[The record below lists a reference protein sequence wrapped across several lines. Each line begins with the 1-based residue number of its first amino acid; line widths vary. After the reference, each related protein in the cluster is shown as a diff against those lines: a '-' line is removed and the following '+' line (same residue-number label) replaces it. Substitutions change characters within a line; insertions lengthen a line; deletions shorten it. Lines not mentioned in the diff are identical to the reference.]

1 MESDGRTDRQTHG
14 RTTLVVKSLSRLK
27 NISMF
32 DRMNYI
38 LLSLTT
44 IILQENLI
52 ERCTTP
58 LFEMMLERPSHM
70 YSSRMTADNSDI
82 NVDPDDSTGMDYE
95 QLSEHRKYD
104 SDNEEFEI
112 L

>member
-1 MESDGRTDRQTHG
+1 
-14 RTTLVVKSLSRLK
+14 
-27 NISMF
+27 MF

-70 YSSRMTADNSDI
+70 YSSRMAADNSDI